1 MSLREMTWQQIC
13 ISIGSLTIAHSK
25 DHQGQVK
32 RKETR
37 RKRRYTVL
45 SCVGADAHVFVLEV
59 LEQLE
64 LTVCALCE
72 HRCAERLH
80 DLLDC
85 DILVGKL
92 IPGRAVAKGTVSVGC
107 AGSVGTSK
115 GAYQTRPKAPMP
127 TGWRSE
133 YLREIGSVLR
143 WLSASNVWSL
153 PGGDLECGAK
163 DLGAY
168 ELSHGEY
175 VILLDDMFEG
185 DEKK

>member
-1 MSLREMTWQQIC
+1 ML
-13 ISIGSLTIAHSK
+13 
-25 DHQGQVK
+25 
-32 RKETR
+32 
-37 RKRRYTVL
+37 RYTEVL
-45 SCVGADAHVFVLEV
+45 SCAGAGAHIFVLEV

-64 LTVCALCE
+64 FTVCALCE

-107 AGSVGTSK
+107 AGSVETSK

-133 YLREIGSVLR
+133 YLRANRVSDAMVISFKCMV
-143 WLSASNVWSL
+143 SL

-168 ELSHGEY
+168 ELGHGEY
-175 VILLDDMFEG
+175 VIFWTIGLKVKRKSSQVPGCKTRNTKMR
-185 DEKK
+185 